1 MSGSGFSPALAI
13 VGPTASGKSAL
24 AVRISERFDAEIV
37 NVDSVQVYRGFDIGT
52 AKTPLDAR
60 RGIPH
65 HLIDHVEPQR
75 PYSAGEFA
83 RDARAV
89 LQRLRQRQKLPVLVG
104 GTGFYLDAV
113 LNGLFPGPR
122 RDANLRRRL
131 QESAAKNR
139 AGHLWRM
146 LARLDPLAAQAIH
159 PNDSPKIVRAIEV
172 TLLGKRPMT
181 DLWREAGERL
191 EGYRVLLLGLD
202 PPREALYAR
211 IGERARRM
219 FGGGLVEEVR
229 GLLRSG
235 VSEQCWPFRAL
246 GYAQCLRYLDGKS
259 DLDEAIAATAM
270 HTRRYAKRQ
279 LTWLRGKQPG
289 IRWLGEFGDSER
301 AFEWAAGECAS
312 WLEIGCEASPDAQ

>member
-1 MSGSGFSPALAI
+1 MSESGLAPAIAI

-24 AVRISERFDAEIV
+24 AMRISERFDAEIV
-37 NVDSVQVYRGFDIGT
+37 NIDSVQVYRGFDVGT
-52 AKTPLDAR
+52 AKTPADAR

-75 PYSAGEFA
+75 PYSAGEFG

-89 LQRLRQRQKLPVLVG
+89 LQRLRLRKKLPVLVG

-113 LNGLFPGPR
+113 LKGLFPGPG
-122 RDANLRRRL
+122 RDADLRRRL
-131 QESAAKNR
+131 QVSAARNR
-139 AGHLWRM
+139 SGHLWRM
-146 LARLDPLAAQAIH
+146 LARLDRRAAEGIH

-172 TLLGKRPMT
+172 TLLGKRPIS

-191 EGYRVLLLGLD
+191 EGYRMLLLGLD

-219 FGGGLVEEVR
+219 FAEGLVEEVR
-229 GLLRSG
+229 GLLESG
-235 VSEQCWPFRAL
+235 VSEHCWPFRAL

-259 DLDEAIAATAM
+259 DLEEAIAATAM

-301 AFEWAAGECAS
+301 ALEWAAGEYAS
-312 WLEIGCEASPDAQ
+312 WLEIGCQASPDTQ